1 MSGGA
6 RRTLKEKTF
15 YDLLDIL
22 PNAPP
27 SEIRRAYK
35 EARDLYAQES
45 LASYSFFTTDD
56 RRHLLEQ
63 IEKAY
68 LILID
73 PGSRQKYD
81 QELVSRGLLTE
92 DQCSRDHLREPT
104 PVYSLKRELNTLPGY
119 HTLPQ
124 AHQERAGSEAV
135 ADFDEIL
142 RKEKIS
148 GPELRS
154 IRLGK
159 GIPLEHIALQT
170 KIKISTLEAM
180 EEEQYQMLPPS
191 AYLKG
196 FLRAYARSLQIDEE
210 AVIAGYFRNMK
221 ENAS

>member
-35 EARDLYAQES
+35 DARDLYAQES
-45 LASYSFFTTDD
+45 LASYSFFTADD
-56 RRHLLEQ
+56 RRHLLEE

-81 QELVSRGLLTE
+81 RELVTRGLLTE
-92 DQCSRDHLREPT
+92 DQCCRDHLREPT
-104 PVYSLKRELNTLPGY
+104 PVYSLKREINTLPGY
-119 HTLPQ
+119 NTLPQ
-124 AHQERAGSEAV
+124 AHHERASDEAV
-135 ADFDEIL
+135 ANYDEIL

-180 EEEQYQMLPPS
+180 EEEQYQMLPPPV
-191 AYLKG
+191 YLKG
-196 FLRAYARSLQIDEE
+196 FLRAYAQELQIDDE